1 MKNKLWILTYAVND
15 YNQHGEY
22 FLAAWPYKPTKEE
35 LAKAIG
41 LLNSYRHED
50 MMSHE
55 YAVKTVDKLWG
66 EGGGRQDIEQEWYF
80 LREYE
85 EGETSNFHEVY
96 F

>member
-1 MKNKLWILTYAVND
+1 MKNNLWILTYEVND

-22 FLAAWPYKPTKEE
+22 FRAAWTHKPTKEE

-50 MMSHE
+50 MVAHE
-55 YAVKTVDKLWG
+55 ATVKTVDNLFDK
-66 EGGGRQDIEQEWYF
+66 GGGRIDIEQEWYHLF
-80 LREYE
+80 EIG
-85 EGETSNFHEVY
+85 EGEPTDDKETY